1 MLDCL
6 PMNTSAPT
14 DALTRAVRA
23 VLRPIVRLMLARGI
37 TLPMAVELLK
47 RSFVEVAVEQAG
59 AGRATVTDSRVS
71 VLTGLHRKDIRRLRE
86 LPHPDG
92 GLPQALSLG
101 SQLVSVWTTCAEW
114 LDGDGWPLALPRL
127 SSRGG
132 ERSFEALVASVSK
145 DVRARAVLEELLRL
159 GVARL
164 SDADEVV
171 LNSGAFVP
179 TDGLDEKLAYLAL
192 NVGAHAEAAVDNTL
206 GRPDPWFERSVHF
219 PQLSDDAI
227 ALLRAQAAELAMHT
241 LQTLN
246 VEGQRATRTDAQ
258 MSRET
263 QRRFTFGIYLHAE
276 SALPPEA

>member
-14 DALTRAVRA
+14 DALTQAVRA

-47 RSFVEVAVEQAG
+47 RSFVDVAVEQAG
-59 AGRATVTDSRVS
+59 TGCGKVTDSRVS

-86 LPHPDG
+86 LPHLDG

-127 SSRGG
+127 TSRGG
-132 ERSFEALVASVSK
+132 ERSFEALVACVSK

-159 GVARL
+159 GVVRL
-164 SDADEVV
+164 NDADEVV

-179 TDGLDEKLAYLAL
+179 TEGIDEKLAYLAL

-206 GRPDPWFERSVHF
+206 GRADPWFERSVHF

-246 VEGQRATRTDAQ
+246 VEGQRAMRTDAQ
-258 MSRET
+258 MSRKT
-263 QRRFTFGIYLHAE
+263 PRRFTFGIYLHAE
-276 SALPPEA
+276 SAPPPEA